1 MAKKLTPKGVFT
13 LLKNSFNGFIDDKVL
28 KLSAAL
34 AYYTVFSIGP
44 MIIIIIYFA
53 GVIYG
58 QDAVQ
63 GSVFNEIK
71 GLVGAEAA
79 LQIQDMIKNA
89 ALSNKGSF
97 AAIIGFVTL
106 LIGATDIGRTNVN
119 SNPKLSEHKQGRRDH
134 RTNHNVPGFDHRIRQ
149 HFEDDGKQ

>member
-53 GVIYG
+53 W
-58 QDAVQ
+58 A
-63 GSVFNEIK
+63 SIK
-71 GLVGAEAA
+71 
-79 LQIQDMIKNA
+79 
-89 ALSNKGSF
+89 
-97 AAIIGFVTL
+97 
-106 LIGATDIGRTNVN
+106 
-119 SNPKLSEHKQGRRDH
+119 
-134 RTNHNVPGFDHRIRQ
+134 
-149 HFEDDGKQ
+149 